1 MSTPRFAIT
10 LGASFLGYAT
20 HAGFLARLH
29 ELGVRPTR
37 VGGSSAGAIA
47 AGLYAAGL
55 NQEKIRE
62 VVTSWSFR
70 QSFISRTPWL
80 RQFTANTFHSPY
92 PAPFKS
98 TAAVDYLEGLFGDLQ
113 IEALKEPRFLTAV
126 TDIDNRQAHFL
137 QSGSLAKAIVAS
149 TCVPTI
155 FSPLHHAGM
164 MCFDGGIVHEAPMD
178 PWFEDDAVDTIIV
191 HRIHHTTH
199 DFPKFIPLNLFKLT
213 AEAHGCASEQLLQ
226 YRLRLAAIHHKKV
239 IITDTTHDRPALF
252 SGKRMPDFY
261 EAGQEQAQRFYD
273 TVLKPLLPQN

>member
-1 MSTPRFAIT
+1 MSSPRFAIT

-29 ELGVRPTR
+29 ELGIRPAR

-55 NQEKIRE
+55 TQEKIRD

-70 QSFISRTPWL
+70 QSFIRHTPWL
-80 RQFTANTFHSPY
+80 RQFIANTFRTPY

-98 TAAVDYLEGLFGDLQ
+98 TATVDYLEALFGDLQ
-113 IEALKEPRFLTAV
+113 IEDLIDPSFMTAD
-126 TDIDNRQAHFL
+126 TDIDHRQAHFL
-137 QSGSLAKAIVAS
+137 QTGSLAKAIVAS

-155 FSPLHHAGM
+155 FSPLNHASM
-164 MCFDGGIVHEAPMD
+164 MCS
-178 PWFEDDAVDTIIV
+178 IIV

-226 YRLRLAAIHHKKV
+226 YRLKLAAMHGKKV

-273 TVLKPLLPQN
+273 SVLKQMVEG

>member
-1 MSTPRFAIT
+1 MSRPRLAIT

-20 HAGFLARLH
+20 HAGFIARLH
-29 ELGVRPTR
+29 ELGIRPAR

-55 NQEKIRE
+55 SQEKIRE

-70 QSFISRTPWL
+70 QSFISRTPWF
-80 RQFTANTFHSPY
+80 RQFTANTFHSTY
-92 PAPFKS
+92 PAPFRS
-98 TAAVDYLEGLFGDLQ
+98 TAAVDYLEALFGDLQ
-113 IEALKEPRFLTAV
+113 IEALHDPSFLTAV
-126 TDIDNRQAHFL
+126 TDIDRRQAHFL
-137 QSGSLAKAIVAS
+137 QRGSLARAIVAS

-155 FSPLHHAGM
+155 FSPLNHDGM
-164 MCFDGGIVHEAPMD
+164 MCFDGGVVHEAPMD
-178 PWFEDDAVDTIIV
+178 PWFEDDGVDTIIV

-226 YRLRLAAIHHKKV
+226 YRLRLAAMHGKKV
-239 IITDTTHDRPALF
+239 LITETTHDRPALF

-261 EAGQEQAQRFYD
+261 QAGEDQAQQFYD
-273 TVLKPLLPQN
+273 NVLKAMLAE

>member
-1 MSTPRFAIT
+1 MSKPRLAIT

-29 ELGVRPTR
+29 ELGIRPTR

-55 NQEKIRE
+55 TQEKIRE

-70 QSFISRTPWL
+70 QSFISRTPWF
-80 RQFTANTFHSPY
+80 RQFTANTFQSSH

-98 TAAVDYLEGLFGDLQ
+98 TAAVDYLESLFGDLQ
-113 IEALKEPRFLTAV
+113 IEALHDPSFLTAV
-126 TDIDNRQAHFL
+126 TDIDRRQAHFL
-137 QSGSLAKAIVAS
+137 QRGSLARAIVAS

-155 FSPLHHAGM
+155 FSPLNHAGM
-164 MCFDGGIVHEAPMD
+164 MCFDGGVVHETPMD
-178 PWFEDDAVDTIIV
+178 PWFEDDSVDIIIV
-191 HRIHHTTH
+191 HRIHHPTH

-226 YRLRLAAIHHKKV
+226 YRLRLAAMHGKKV
-239 IITDTTHDRPALF
+239 LITETTHERPALF

-261 EAGQEQAQRFYD
+261 DAGREQAQRFFD
-273 TVLKPLLPQN
+273 TVLKSLIQV

>member
-1 MSTPRFAIT
+1 MSQPRFAIT

-29 ELGVRPTR
+29 ELGIRPTH

-55 NQEKIRE
+55 DQQKIRE

-70 QSFISRTPWL
+70 QSFISRTPWF
-80 RQFTANTFHSPY
+80 RQFTANTFHSAY

-98 TAAVDYLEGLFGDLQ
+98 TAAVDYLEQLFGDLQ
-113 IEALKEPRFLTAV
+113 IEALKNPSFLTAV
-126 TDIDNRQAHFL
+126 TDIDHRQGHFL

-155 FSPLHHAGM
+155 FSPLPHAGM
-164 MCFDGGIVHEAPMD
+164 MCFDGGVVHEAPMD
-178 PWFEDDAVDTIIV
+178 PWFEDDNVDIILV

-199 DFPKFIPLNLFKLT
+199 NFPKFIPLNLFKLT

-226 YRLRLAAIHHKKV
+226 YRLRLAAMHGKKV
-239 IITDTTHDRPALF
+239 LITETTHDRPALF

-261 EAGQEQAQRFYD
+261 QAGEDQAQRFYD
-273 TVLKPLLPQN
+273 AVLKPLLAEG